1 MKEIEK
7 VFLTI
12 IAVTLFGIIYIVH
25 KLLSDKLITWVLS
38 IIVGVFFAVYL
49 VRSMTKEGFELWK
62 EIPRTPFL
70 ELTTPT
76 GYPDQSG
83 LSPGGSSAPYL
94 PLPLAPMGTELA
106 RSRFG
111 DITSPICYSQ
121 DQSEPLRPVRNYLQR
136 TNNYLRTH
144 PDSCSAPNHEL
155 VGTFY
160 LPTDTIQPGAA
171 SGLPY
176 PASTQCA

>member
-1 MKEIEK
+1 MKGMVNIY
-7 VFLTI
+7 L
-12 IAVTLFGIIYIVH
+12 IAGLLMLIVASSYIA
-25 KLLSDKLITWVLS
+25 SQP
-38 IIVGVFFAVYL
+38 Y
-49 VRSMTKEGFELWK
+49 EGFELWK

-83 LSPGGSSAPYL
+83 LSPGDSSAPYL
-94 PLPLAPMGTELA
+94 SLPLAPMGTELA

-121 DQSEPLRPVRNYLQR
+121 DQSEPLRPVRNFLQR

-144 PDSCSAPNHEL
+144 PDSCSAPNHEM

-160 LPTDTIQPGAA
+160 LPTDTIQPGAS

>member
-1 MKEIEK
+1 MQEFEK

-12 IAVTLFGIIYIVH
+12 VAVIFFIVIYIVY
-25 KLLSDKLITWVLS
+25 KLLSEKLLALSLS
-38 IIVGVFFAVYL
+38 ILAGVFFVGYII
-49 VRSMTKEGFELWK
+49 RSITKEGFELWK

-76 GYPDQSG
+76 GYADQSG
-83 LSPGGSSAPYL
+83 LSPGDSSAPYL
-94 PLPLAPMGTELA
+94 PLPLAPMDTELA

-111 DITSPICYSQ
+111 DITSQICYNQ
-121 DQSEPLRPVRNYLQR
+121 DQSEPLRPVHNYLQR
-136 TNNYLRTH
+136 TNNYKRTH

-155 VGTFY
+155 IGTFY
-160 LPTDTIQPGAA
+160 MPTDTIEPGAA

>member
-1 MKEIEK
+1 MKDMEK
-7 VFLTI
+7 ICL
-12 IAVTLFGIIYIVH
+12 IAGLLLALVAAYVVTN
-25 KLLSDKLITWVLS
+25 ST
-38 IIVGVFFAVYL
+38 
-49 VRSMTKEGFELWK
+49 EGFELWK

-70 ELTTPT
+70 ELKTPT
-76 GYPDQSG
+76 GYPDQSP
-83 LSPGGSSAPYL
+83 LSPGDSSAPYL
-94 PLPLAPMGTELA
+94 PLSLAPMATDLA

-111 DITSPICYSQ
+111 DITSQVCYGQ

-176 PASTQCA
+176 PASTQCS